1 MTDRGY
7 EYIRRRHHRLQLGG
21 DPAHRRHRQ
30 YGRLAGDRHPF
41 VAALDADDLRWQ
53 HGGPIGVHRELAA
66 MLGDS
71 RTEVVDITG

>member
-1 MTDRGY
+1 MNTYDAGIIGYSWAATPHIGAIASTGGWRVTD
-7 EYIRRRHHRLQLGG
+7 IRSSR
-21 DPAHRRHRQ
+21 
-30 YGRLAGDRHPF
+30 
-41 VAALDADDLRWQ
+41 ALDADDLRWQ